1 MVEKNMKLDLRIIIT
16 HAQILNNM
24 NNLIKCTK
32 NSPHPTNIVLNDL
45 NLLIINPEDIVKI
58 FTTRQLEILWAVI
71 EGFTNKEIAE
81 KHYIDESTV
90 KRHRQNIMNKVGI
103 SGRDEMRM
111 FIRIIKDFFKSGTKS
126 TTN

>member
-1 MVEKNMKLDLRIIIT
+1 MKLDLRIIIT

-32 NSPHPTNIVLNDL
+32 KSPHLTNLVLNDFS
-45 NLLIINPEDIVKI
+45 LLTINPEDIVQI
-58 FTTRQLEILWAVI
+58 FTVRQLEILWAVV

-81 KHYIDESTV
+81 RHYIDESTV

-103 SGRDEMRM
+103 SGRNEMRV
-111 FIRIIKDFFKSGTKS
+111 FIRIIKGFFKNGTKS

>member
-1 MVEKNMKLDLRIIIT
+1 
-16 HAQILNNM
+16 M